1 MRRRSLDHTLRGLVD
16 EAATRYLGI
25 SRASSEFARGKLRLD
40 PVYLAVLERDILPD
54 KGTIVDCGCGQGLML
69 ALIASARNRDGRT
82 WRSADGEQGPPCKLY
97 GIEKRRRSVHIA
109 RRALGREAT
118 ILHGDL
124 RVTSLPR
131 SDALLAFDVMHL
143 IPWADQDELL
153 VQMKDAI
160 APGGWLVLRDADAS
174 GGWRFRA
181 VHLWNWLV
189 HTLHGRWQPQ
199 FFFRT
204 ADEWR
209 ERLERL
215 GFEVHT
221 EPMGTGTPFAN
232 VVFYARHRHDEN
244 ALETGENDD
253 RSHG

>member
-1 MRRRSLDHTLRGLVD
+1 VARRRSLDPTVRRLVD
-16 EAATRYLGI
+16 EAATRYLGV
-25 SRASSEFARGKLRLD
+25 SRTTSEFARGKLRRD
-40 PVYLAVLERDILPD
+40 PVYVAVLERNILPN
-54 KGTIVDCGCGQGLML
+54 KGTIVDCGCGPGLML
-69 ALIASARNRDGRT
+69 ALIASARNRDHRAS
-82 WRSADGEQGPPCKLY
+82 RSGDGEGGAPVELY

-109 RRALGREAT
+109 RRALGREAN

-131 SDALLAFDVMHL
+131 SDAMLMFDVMHL
-143 IPWADQDELL
+143 IPWTDQDDLL
-153 VQMKDAI
+153 VRMRDAI
-160 APGGWLVLRDADAS
+160 ARGGWLVLREADAS

-204 ADEWR
+204 ASEWR

-244 ALETGENDD
+244 VAVD
-253 RSHG
+253 RRER

>member
-1 MRRRSLDHTLRGLVD
+1 VSRRRSLDPALCRLVD
-16 EAATRYLGI
+16 EAANRYRGI
-25 SRASSEFARGKLRLD
+25 SRVSSEFARGKLRLD
-40 PVYLAVLERDILPD
+40 PVYLAVLERDILPSN
-54 KGTIVDCGCGQGLML
+54 GTIVDCGCGRGLML
-69 ALIASARNRDGRT
+69 ALIASARNRDDRT
-82 WRSADGEQGPPCKLY
+82 SRSADGERGAPFGLY
-97 GIEKRRRSVHIA
+97 GIEKRRRSVHVA

-131 SDALLAFDVMHL
+131 SDAMLMFDVMHL
-143 IPWADQDELL
+143 IPWTDQDDLL
-153 VQMKDAI
+153 VQMRDAI

-189 HTLHGRWQPQ
+189 HTMHGRWQPQ
-199 FFFRT
+199 FFFRA

-244 ALETGENDD
+244 LAGIRRE
-253 RSHG
+253 R

>member
-1 MRRRSLDHTLRGLVD
+1 VRRRSLDRTLLGLVD

-54 KGTIVDCGCGQGLML
+54 NGTIVDCGCGQGLML
-69 ALIASARNRDGRT
+69 ALIASARRRDGRT
-82 WRSADGEQGPPCKLY
+82 GRSAHGEQGAPGKLY
-97 GIEKRRRSVHIA
+97 GIEKRRRSVDIA

-143 IPWADQDELL
+143 IPWADQDDLL

-181 VHLWNWLV
+181 VQVWNWLV
-189 HTLHGRWQPQ
+189 HTLHGRWLPR

-204 ADEWR
+204 AAEWR

-221 EPMGTGTPFAN
+221 EPAGTGTPFAN
-232 VVFYARHRHDEN
+232 VVFYARHRPAIGQDE
-244 ALETGENDD
+244 ES
-253 RSHG
+253 R